1 MFLEGRADDVIVRG
15 AENMSP
21 GEIED
26 VLLRHP
32 SVADVGVVGVPD
44 EHWGEA
50 VAAVVVLKAGAEA
63 SGEALQDLV
72 RNQLRS
78 SRVPQSITFVD
89 ELPYNETGK
98 LLRRTIR
105 LNLAAASSLKV

>member
-1 MFLEGRADDVIVRG
+1 
-15 AENMSP
+15 MSP

-32 SVADVGVVGVPD
+32 AVSDVGVVGVPD

-50 VAAVVVLKAGAEA
+50 VAAVIVLRAGAQT
-63 SGEALQDLV
+63 SGDELKDWV
-72 RNQLRS
+72 RNRLRS
-78 SRVPQSITFVD
+78 SRVPQIINFAS

-98 LLRRTIR
+98 LLRRIIR
-105 LNLAAASSLKV
+105 ANLSSE